1 MWKNSGCLAC
11 SKSGVENLQES
22 ATLVVE
28 LDNKVLITWLVNT
41 VKRNLAEIDS
51 LVCDCRFQLAD
62 RMESSLAVHLAHD
75 DIWGSIHRGS
85 AVNCATALL
94 QGETGLKLDIN
105 AVDPDVG
112 FTLLHRFSD
121 DPDITELLLGY
132 GACPDIRCKG
142 CLPLDSA
149 IGEICDM
156 CEIDRRLP
164 IHLIIVL
171 MGGLHDLAR
180 HLECVRLLFRA
191 TKEVEKEIY
200 RYVKDGKLIEVA
212 ALLIVAR
219 EEVTSPSLFKGL
231 CYHDLNGRMSLR
243 QLVLSEIVSL
253 MTSQITLVS
262 TSEEVHDE
270 LNNKLETMM
279 SMLRMIEV
287 FERVGDKI
295 ELYRQYLTKCF
306 KEFWAAQMACMLISE
321 GLAEYKDFELK
332 SDDESDISMVA
343 SEFEF
348 YLSEIFGCNL
358 YEGMQLE
365 SGTTKIYKQHDVDPV
380 WIPRLSNSNRPP
392 MLEIIQI
399 LNNEDDTNSSFPLK
413 KEFLESIKLVA
424 CKTDEIEAIGCSL
437 ARQGKL
443 IELAS
448 LLMVVPEK
456 LIVTTSPGSKDLRS
470 KAIPRCI
477 MSDLRWVLS
486 LRVAITKVI
495 KCV

>member
-75 DIWGSIHRGS
+75 EHKKKDAFVRRIRHEAQSVGSYDVYQSLMLSDIWGSIHRGS

-348 YLSEIFGCNL
+348 YLSEIFG
-358 YEGMQLE
+358 MQLE

-380 WIPRLSNSNRPP
+380 
-392 MLEIIQI
+392 
-399 LNNEDDTNSSFPLK
+399 

>member
-1 MWKNSGCLAC
+1 MDPPCFLAFPKLAIC
-11 SKSGVENLQES
+11 IVGKRAKPLNKFLISNPKAEQQSKMVEYRDPIISEFIEHKKKDAFVRRIRHEAQS
-22 ATLVVE
+22 VGGYDVYQ
-28 LDNKVLITWLVNT
+28 
-41 VKRNLAEIDS
+41 S
-51 LVCDCRFQLAD
+51 LML
-62 RMESSLAVHLAHD
+62 S

-112 FTLLHRFSD
+112 FTLLHRFKD

-200 RYVKDGKLIEVA
+200 RYEKDGKLIEVA

-231 CYHDLNGRMSLR
+231 CYHDLNGSMSLR

-253 MTSQITLVS
+253 MTS
-262 TSEEVHDE
+262 
-270 LNNKLETMM
+270 
-279 SMLRMIEV
+279 
-287 FERVGDKI
+287 
-295 ELYRQYLTKCF
+295 
-306 KEFWAAQMACMLISE
+306 
-321 GLAEYKDFELK
+321 
-332 SDDESDISMVA
+332 
-343 SEFEF
+343 
-348 YLSEIFGCNL
+348 
-358 YEGMQLE
+358 
-365 SGTTKIYKQHDVDPV
+365 
-380 WIPRLSNSNRPP
+380 
-392 MLEIIQI
+392 
-399 LNNEDDTNSSFPLK
+399 
-413 KEFLESIKLVA
+413 
-424 CKTDEIEAIGCSL
+424 
-437 ARQGKL
+437 
-443 IELAS
+443 
-448 LLMVVPEK
+448 
-456 LIVTTSPGSKDLRS
+456 
-470 KAIPRCI
+470 
-477 MSDLRWVLS
+477 
-486 LRVAITKVI
+486 
-495 KCV
+495 

>member
-1 MWKNSGCLAC
+1 MLS
-11 SKSGVENLQES
+11 
-22 ATLVVE
+22 
-28 LDNKVLITWLVNT
+28 
-41 VKRNLAEIDS
+41 
-51 LVCDCRFQLAD
+51 
-62 RMESSLAVHLAHD
+62 

-380 WIPRLSNSNRPP
+380 
-392 MLEIIQI
+392 
-399 LNNEDDTNSSFPLK
+399 